1 MVEEWDDEGAFEQVA
16 NHNTGDSDLLERD
29 PFDISRA
36 LEGAAFEH
44 LSPDVK
50 RFVLHSDFEPAGDQP
65 KAIENLISQLE
76 NQQSR
81 CVLL

>member
-1 MVEEWDDEGAFEQVA
+1 MVEEWDDAGTFEQVA
-16 NHNTGDSDLLERD
+16 DHDVGDSDLLERD

-36 LEGAAFEH
+36 LEGAALEH

-65 KAIENLISQLE
+65 KAIGNLISQLE
-76 NQQSR
+76 NQ
-81 CVLL
+81 